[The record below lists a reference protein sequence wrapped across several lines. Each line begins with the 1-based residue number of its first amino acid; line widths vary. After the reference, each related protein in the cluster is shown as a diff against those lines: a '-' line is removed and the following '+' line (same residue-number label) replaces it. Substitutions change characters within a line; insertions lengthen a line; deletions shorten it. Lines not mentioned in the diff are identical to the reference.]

1 MFEIYNFKAIMKIF
15 DILKQRGLF
24 SNDIKDRIKR
34 KQIFINNDIV
44 ESNLDLNIELDI
56 NNKAIIIESGEFL
69 YDLLG
74 SDLIKSN
81 QNFITLLEICGFESL
96 FDSNI
101 KNELTNKLN
110 KFIIIRTS
118 KKETFLLEKSKD
130 NHKLYEK

>member
-1 MFEIYNFKAIMKIF
+1 MKIF

-34 KQIFINNDIV
+34 KQITINSDLV

-81 QNFITLLEICGFESL
+81 QNFLILLEILGFEGL

-101 KNELTNKLN
+101 RNELTSKLDE
-110 KFIIIRTS
+110 FIIVRIS
-118 KKETFLLEKSKD
+118 KKETFLLKKLNNGD
-130 NHKLYEK
+130 N